1 LFFLW
6 LMPFVPGFLRWFILL
21 ALPCGVIW
29 AAIGQVQQGHWF
41 TAAHLLAWWL
51 VLAFVFLLHRTYDK
65 GLFGKRR
72 K

>member
-1 LFFLW
+1 
-6 LMPFVPGFLRWFILL
+6 ME
-21 ALPCGVIW
+21 
-29 AAIGQVQQGHWF
+29 QVQQQHWF
-41 TAAHLLAWWL
+41 AAASLLAWWL